1 MKGRFRFAVNS
12 KRVSYEFT
20 LNRNI
25 TIIKGNSGTG
35 KTTLLQMMYE
45 YLLSGKQSGYTV
57 NTNANNYF
65 VYLRAAVGR
74 SWEDDLLSLENT
86 VIFIEENND
95 FIFSKEFA
103 RFVGESGNYFVLVT
117 RRAIKTLPYSVQE
130 IYEIST
136 DKVIGTYHR
145 FEKIYSN
152 FSQFRQHTIDT
163 VVTDDSKSG
172 FQFYSKLYANKK
184 VITSYGNA
192 KIVNTVLSSDGKNLF
207 VIADG
212 AAFGPLIEDF
222 ISMFDNESSKC
233 VVLWAPESFEYLIIK
248 SGVLGDNRFK
258 DILEN
263 TSNYV
268 DSKYYVS
275 WERYFTDLLVDSTK
289 DSYKAYSKD
298 TLNAFYLKE
307 QVVDKIATTIPSAL
321 QPVVSNMNLF

>member
-1 MKGRFRFAVNS
+1 M
-12 KRVSYEFT
+12 
-20 LNRNI
+20 
-25 TIIKGNSGTG
+25 
-35 KTTLLQMMYE
+35 
-45 YLLSGKQSGYTV
+45 
-57 NTNANNYF
+57 
-65 VYLRAAVGR
+65 
-74 SWEDDLLSLENT
+74 
-86 VIFIEENND
+86 
-95 FIFSKEFA
+95 
-103 RFVGESGNYFVLVT
+103 
-117 RRAIKTLPYSVQE
+117 
-130 IYEIST
+130 
-136 DKVIGTYHR
+136 
-145 FEKIYSN
+145 
-152 FSQFRQHTIDT
+152 
-163 VVTDDSKSG
+163 
-172 FQFYSKLYANKK
+172 YANKK

-307 QVVDKIATTIPSAL
+307 LVVDKIATTIPSAL